1 MKKYWKGIIICIC
14 LVVASFIGI
23 KGCKIEVPKDNTIV
37 ESSDEK
43 SYANEEKED
52 TTKVEEGNDNIKPE
66 DKIEKEEEKTSSTLQ
81 VKDEDK
87 KEPEKPNLNTTDKAE
102 NTDVVKDEKRYVT
115 LSIRCDTIL
124 DNMDK
129 FNMEKKDYINNGV
142 ILSSTKVE
150 LTENDKTVFD
160 LLYRVTR
167 GKRIPID
174 YSGNK
179 NNAYIKGINHI
190 YEFDCGKQSGWM
202 YRVNGSFPNYGV
214 GNYNLNGGENIE
226 FLYTCD
232 LGYDIGGGY

>member
-1 MKKYWKGIIICIC
+1 MKKYWKSILISIC
-14 LVVASFIGI
+14 LVVAALIGI
-23 KGCKIEVPKDNTIV
+23 KGCKVEVPKDNTTV
-37 ESSDEK
+37 ESSVEN
-43 SYANEEKED
+43 SSANEEKED

-66 DKIEKEEEKTSSTLQ
+66 DKIEKEEEKTSSTSQ

-87 KEPEKPNLNTTDKAE
+87 KEPEKPNHNTTDKDE

-174 YSGNK
+174 YSGNN

>member
-1 MKKYWKGIIICIC
+1 MKKYWKSILISIC
-14 LVVASFIGI
+14 LVVAALIGI
-23 KGCKIEVPKDNTIV
+23 KGCKVEVPKDNTTV
-37 ESSDEK
+37 ESSVEN
-43 SYANEEKED
+43 SSANEEKED

-66 DKIEKEEEKTSSTLQ
+66 DKIEKEEEKTSSTSQ

-87 KEPEKPNLNTTDKAE
+87 KEPEKPNHNTTDKDE

-202 YRVNGSFPNYGV
+202 YRVNGNFPNYGV
-214 GNYNLNGGENIE
+214 GHYNLNGGENIE